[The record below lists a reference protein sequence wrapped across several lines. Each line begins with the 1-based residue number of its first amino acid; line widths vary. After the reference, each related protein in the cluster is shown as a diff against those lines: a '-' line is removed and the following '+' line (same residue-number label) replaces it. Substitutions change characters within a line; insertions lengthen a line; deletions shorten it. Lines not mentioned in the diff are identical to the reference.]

1 MRPGRRLPALAGA
14 VRVRPVVA
22 PRKTWLWRLR
32 RRWETLRPQAAA
44 LAWLAW
50 PTAVGLGVAAAY
62 IAFLYVTADRR
73 HELVA
78 GQVVATST
86 PGVAPFVLVRVRG
99 KVLRVEGP
107 DRPACQVGDRVDIR
121 RTTIVLRSRGGGSEI
136 IRWKPVTG
144 CLPHA
149 AADGGLRRA
158 PAPSWSEGLGI
169 GPSPPVISDAAQA
182 AIRNGRPLPIAL

>member
-1 MRPGRRLPALAGA
+1 M
-14 VRVRPVVA
+14 RPVVP
-22 PRKTWLWRLR
+22 PRKTWLWKLR
-32 RRWETLRPQAAA
+32 RRWETFR
-44 LAWLAW
+44 
-50 PTAVGLGVAAAY
+50 PTAATLGFLGGLIAATLALPAAY
-62 IAFLYVTADRR
+62 IGFLYVTADRR